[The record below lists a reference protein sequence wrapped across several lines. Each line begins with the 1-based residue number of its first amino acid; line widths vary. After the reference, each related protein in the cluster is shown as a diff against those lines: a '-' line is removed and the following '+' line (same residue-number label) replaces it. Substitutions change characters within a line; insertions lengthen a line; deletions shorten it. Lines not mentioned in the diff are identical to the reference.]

1 MLSHTYILTHTH
13 KRALIHEY
21 THTCAHIHTLA
32 CTQFTHVHIQNDY
45 IQTHTLT
52 HRHAQTQTHTFSQ
65 YVKTHLYTHTGT
77 FKCAITYSHIP
88 INTYTLTI
96 LTNNIR
102 VHTCTF
108 PHMLIPQNFSSESVL
123 TCICVHA
130 YQTCR
135 HPHTYTGIHIQTHV
149 HVCVYVCLYA
159 AHEVEVK
166 HTSISYHR
174 HINIYT
180 PLINIYL

>member
-1 MLSHTYILTHTH
+1 MNILTHV
-13 KRALIHEY
+13 LIY
-21 THTCAHIHTLA
+21 THLSHIYTQLYTL
-32 CTQFTHVHIQNDY
+32 IQNDY